1 MTKRE
6 ERLANGLCVRCGKP
20 PKAGWQMC
28 EQCAQKQ
35 REAVRKVQNAR
46 RANHRCVQCGGSLR
60 DAEGK
65 IPMRETEDGYKEYV
79 TCAKCREKEKEYD
92 KKRRMAR
99 ALERN
104 GDDG

>member
-20 PKAGWQMC
+20 QKTGLQTC
-28 EQCAQKQ
+28 EQCTQKQ
-35 REAVRKVQNAR
+35 REAVRKIQNAR
-46 RANHRCVQCGGSLR
+46 RANHRCLKCGRSLR

-65 IPMRETEDGYKEYV
+65 IPMRETDDGFKVYV

-92 KKRRMAR
+92 KRMRMKRAR
-99 ALERN
+99 HEEV
-104 GDDG
+104 